1 MQAMADGTGSH
12 TKMGTWAVDERE
24 AELCELIADQDE
36 KWDES
41 LVGKEQWINMPAQPP
56 GLLRSGMVHSPASCV
71 ALFCLRLCTV
81 AVRPSKTE
89 CGLQ

>member
-1 MQAMADGTGSH
+1 MAMQAMADGTGSH

-41 LVGKEQWINMPAQPP
+41 MAGKEQWINIPAQPP
-56 GLLRSGMVHSPASCV
+56 GLFRSGMPQAVNT
-71 ALFCLRLCTV
+71 RLYKSTI
-81 AVRPSKTE
+81 A
-89 CGLQ
+89 